1 MLHERIAEAVHH
13 VGGELQ
19 EFLHRQVQSL
29 HQFLEHHLVDKL
41 SDERVLAALLHG
53 VQAAE
58 IAYRRKHG
66 VRTVEKGH
74 LALVIRGLARNEKHV
89 EPCLVGRELCCD
101 LCRGLDNPEV
111 EYFRL
116 VEQIVL
122 IAGTLAELGGS
133 VARIARNDAV
143 HEGAIDSAGILEP
156 VAELLAE
163 VPELDIF
170 AYAALQ
176 FLSIQED
183 KFTREDDE
191 TFGHIP
197 LKVKETVI

>member
-1 MLHERIAEAVHH
+1 MRA
-13 VGGELQ
+13 
-19 EFLHRQVQSL
+19 
-29 HQFLEHHLVDKL
+29 
-41 SDERVLAALLHG
+41 
-53 VQAAE
+53 
-58 IAYRRKHG
+58 
-66 VRTVEKGH
+66 VEKGH

-89 EPCLVGRELCCD
+89 EPCLVGRELGCD

-143 HEGAIDSAGILEP
+143 HEGTIDSAGILEP

-170 AYAALQ
+170 TNAALQ

-191 TFGHIP
+191 TFGHIS